1 MSSPLA
7 RMLKAARLRH
17 GQHHLMCQAVAS
29 AMAHLLCVTAL
40 VAQAAS
46 NGFVTVTVRDT
57 TGAPQLN
64 AIVEVFDPAR
74 GVAVRRLTD
83 ATGVVRLPQSSS
95 GDVRIDV
102 RRLGY
107 RPESVTLRQGT
118 EQLSIRLRPV
128 PQRLARVEVRD
139 APSRCQSG
147 FIPFDA
153 DSSLRQVIDAIDV
166 YARQEA
172 ALDELFPWIAE
183 WSFSGTDHMADGQ
196 TVATYPVR
204 SCTVDS
210 RRDTLRYARGRMR
223 ERRGLSWIK
232 IRFEQVRDLT
242 LPEFLSNHC
251 FALSEELDTA
261 VGRPAL
267 HLRFRADKAVRS
279 ADSDGSVFLD
289 LQTLAPLKA
298 VFRWVNLPLGFVDG
312 EEVVRFCEVVPGVL
326 APVQRRFWQSY
337 SRPLFIRD
345 ARVECSRGAR
355 TMRAMR
361 WQGDAPPSGSELSL
375 ASCGIEPVPPPPGR
389 RRKP

>member
-1 MSSPLA
+1 MGTILRKLHLSAWCAIALA
-7 RMLKAARLRH
+7 VVQSVCPALLG
-17 GQHHLMCQAVAS
+17 GQVISGA
-29 AMAHLLCVTAL
+29 
-40 VAQAAS
+40 
-46 NGFVTVTVRDT
+46 FITVIVRDT
-57 TGAPQLN
+57 TGAPLSN
-64 AIVEVFDPAR
+64 AVVEFFGPAR
-74 GVAVRRLTD
+74 GAPTRRLTD
-83 ATGVVRLPQSSS
+83 AAGFARLPQISS
-95 GDVRIDV
+95 GHARIEV
-102 RRLGY
+102 RRLGF
-107 RPESVTLRQGT
+107 RPESAEWRQGT
-118 EQLSIRLRPV
+118 ERLGVHLRPV

-139 APSRCQSG
+139 APSRCQAG
-147 FIPFDA
+147 FVPFDA

-183 WSFSGTDHMADGQ
+183 WSFSGTDHTADGQ

-204 SCTVDS
+204 AYTVDS
-210 RRDTLRYARGRMR
+210 RRDTLRYARGRMT

-267 HLRFRADKAVRS
+267 HLRFRADKGVRS

-289 LQTLAPLKA
+289 PQTLAPLKA
-298 VFRWVNLPLGFVDG
+298 IFRWVNLPLGFVDG

-337 SRPLFIRD
+337 SRPLYIRD
-345 ARVECSRGAR
+345 ARVEWSRGAR

-361 WQGDAPPSGSELSL
+361 WQGGAPPSGSELSL
-375 ASCGIEPVPPPPGR
+375 ASCGIDPVPPPPGR